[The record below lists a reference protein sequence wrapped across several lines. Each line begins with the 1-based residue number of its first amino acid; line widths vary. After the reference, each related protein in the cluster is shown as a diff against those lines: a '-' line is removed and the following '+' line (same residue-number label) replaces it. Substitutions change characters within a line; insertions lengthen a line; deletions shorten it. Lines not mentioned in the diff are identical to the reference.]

1 MRRYKDLKGA
11 NIGPKS
17 NFVDSGDYSIDDL
30 VLEGLEYNSFI
41 FYLVFGKGSVW
52 K

>member
-17 NFVDSGDYSIDDL
+17 NFVHGGDYSIDDL
-30 VLEGLEYNSFI
+30 VLEWLEYNSFI
-41 FYLVFGKGSVW
+41 FYFVFGKASIW
-52 K
+52 